1 MSECRYNIPKQYRV
15 DKGMPLEALYP
26 RMKDSKCREIFETE
40 IVSMEWCYHITDG
53 ESASNLTDLLRRK
66 GISVF
71 EVITRHKVS
80 PELMTEVFAGLIQ
93 KRFIIIYLCEQ
104 ELAMAAFIPGSNT
117 GAGKVCATDF
127 YPYDSSRMIEILDFA
142 QDADKSVEEIYDRI
156 LSVIR
161 QQKRVIMIEKA
172 FANLHKNTEKEPDLE
187 YEFSEENLEKIR
199 EDANYVQ
206 EQLKVDIKA

>member
-1 MSECRYNIPKQYRV
+1 MCNE
-15 DKGMPLEALYP
+15 
-26 RMKDSKCREIFETE
+26 
-40 IVSMEWCYHITDG
+40 
-53 ESASNLTDLLRRK
+53 
-66 GISVF
+66 
-71 EVITRHKVS
+71 
-80 PELMTEVFAGLIQ
+80 
-93 KRFIIIYLCEQ
+93 
-104 ELAMAAFIPGSNT
+104 
-117 GAGKVCATDF
+117 F

-142 QDADKSVEEIYDRI
+142 QDADKNVEEIHDRI